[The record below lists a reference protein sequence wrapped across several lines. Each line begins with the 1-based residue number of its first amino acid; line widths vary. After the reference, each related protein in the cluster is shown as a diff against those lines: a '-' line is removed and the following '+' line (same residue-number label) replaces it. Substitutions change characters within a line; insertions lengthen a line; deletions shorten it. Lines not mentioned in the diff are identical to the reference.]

1 MTAVG
6 PGGGVPA
13 EVDVLIVGAGISGI
27 GTAYHLKT
35 KRPGT
40 SFAIVEA
47 RDALGGTWDLFRY
60 PGVRSDSDLHTLG
73 YEFKP
78 WRKKHAYAGGSEI
91 LGYLHET
98 VDEHGLRP
106 YLHFGHRVVGASFSF
121 ATGRWTVTL
130 RRTSDDTTL
139 TVTCSFFFSATGYYD
154 YDEGYSPEFEG
165 SDDFRGTIVHP
176 QHWPEDL
183 DCAGKRVVVIGSGAT
198 AVTLIP
204 ALAGVADH
212 VTMLQRS
219 PSYVLGWPKENKVAN
234 ALRRALPTAAADR
247 VVRSLSI
254 RLLHEMYRTSRRAPN
269 LFRRLLRLRM
279 TSVLPDDYP
288 VDVHFNP
295 SYDPWDQRLC
305 VATDSDL
312 FHSIATGE
320 ASVVTDRIVRFTPTG
335 IALESGREIAADVIV
350 TATGLNMVPFGRV
363 ELDVDGVPVDW
374 HECITYKA
382 SMLTGIPNFVFAFG
396 YANYSWTLKVDLTG
410 HYLCRL
416 LDHMDDHGYDV
427 VTPVCDDPAVGGGPF
442 WDLTSNYLRR
452 SADVFPTSGED
463 GPWSMEQNYYLDRRR
478 LRREP
483 VDDPALRFTRVAETA
498 DSSIPADRRGHP
510 PRVPEQ
516 HSSLPQ
522 RR

>member
-1 MTAVG
+1 MG
-6 PGGGVPA
+6 PVP
-13 EVDVLIVGAGISGI
+13 ISRC
-27 GTAYHLKT
+27 ALRL
-35 KRPGT
+35 RP
-40 SFAIVEA
+40 A
-47 RDALGGTWDLFRY
+47 
-60 PGVRSDSDLHTLG
+60 HLG

-91 LGYLHET
+91 LGYLHEA

-106 YLHFGHRVVGASFSF
+106 YLHFGYRVVSASFSSD
-121 ATGRWTVTL
+121 TGRWTVTL
-130 RRTSDDTTL
+130 LRTSDDTTL

-204 ALAGVADH
+204 ALAGVAEH

-234 ALRRALPTAAADR
+234 ALRRALPTSAADR
-247 VVRSLSI
+247 AVRSLSI

-279 TSVLPDDYP
+279 NSVLPDDYP

-312 FHSIATGE
+312 FHAIATGE
-320 ASVVTDRIVRFTPTG
+320 ASVVTDRIARFTPTG
-335 IALESGREIAADVIV
+335 IALESGREIEADVIV
-350 TATGLNMVPFGRV
+350 TATGLKLVPFGRIDV
-363 ELDVDGVPVDW
+363 DVDGVPVDW

-382 SMLTGIPNFVFAFG
+382 TMLTGVPNFAFAFG
-396 YANYSWTLKVDLTG
+396 YTNSSWTLKVDLTG
-410 HYLCRL
+410 HHLCRL
-416 LDHMDDHGYDV
+416 LDHMDDQA
-427 VTPVCDDPAVGGGPF
+427 T
-442 WDLTSNYLRR
+442 TSSPR
-452 SADVFPTSGED
+452 SATTPRSAADRSGTSRRTISGARPTCSPRPGRTAP
-463 GPWSMEQNYYLDRRR
+463 GRWSR
-478 LRREP
+478 
-483 VDDPALRFTRVAETA
+483 TTISTA
-498 DSSIPADRRGHP
+498 DDCAANRSTIPPCVSRGWPRRRGHRAQQVAGNP
-510 PRVPEQ
+510 HHECPGRARHCRNVADTENR
-516 HSSLPQ
+516 Q
-522 RR
+522 RRRRQRLG